1 MYQNCE
7 SNQLKVKLNT
17 FIVSIALNQAFLWK
31 NQFLNQSWQQELQIN
46 PFISIVLITILAFIG
61 EH

>member
-17 FIVSIALNQAFLWK
+17 FIVSFALNQGLFMEKSIFKPILTARIV
-31 NQFLNQSWQQELQIN
+31 NQPLYFNRVDNYFS
-46 PFISIVLITILAFIG
+46 VYR
-61 EH
+61 

>member
-31 NQFLNQSWQQELQIN
+31 NQFLNQS
-46 PFISIVLITILAFIG
+46 
-61 EH
+61 